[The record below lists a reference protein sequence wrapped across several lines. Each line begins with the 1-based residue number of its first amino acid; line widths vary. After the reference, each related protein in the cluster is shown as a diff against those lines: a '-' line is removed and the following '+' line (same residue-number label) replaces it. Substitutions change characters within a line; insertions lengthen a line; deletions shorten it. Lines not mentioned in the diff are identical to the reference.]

1 MNYTTI
7 KVPATTHKL
16 IKDLC
21 VMAQLPQQELIYNSL
36 QDYRKKLFWE
46 QCNSAYA
53 KSNSSHDTD
62 DLSLYDN
69 TLLDGLD
76 DEY

>member
-7 KVPATTHKL
+7 KVPVTTHKL

-21 VMAQLPQQELIYNSL
+21 ELAQMPQQELIYNSL
-36 QDYRKKLFWE
+36 LDYKKKLFWE
-46 QCNSAYA
+46 QCNSAYS
-53 KSNSSHDTD
+53 KVNNTNVTD
-62 DLSLYDN
+62 DSSLYDN

>member
-7 KVPATTHKL
+7 KIPELTHNL

-21 VMAQLPQQELIYNSL
+21 VLSNLSQQKLIYNSL
-36 QDYRKKLFWE
+36 QEYKKKLFWE
-46 QCNSAYA
+46 QCNAAYS
-53 KSNSSHDTD
+53 KQKNTNEGDDSH
-62 DLSLYDN
+62 LYEN
-69 TLLDGLD
+69 TLLDGIE

>member
-7 KVPATTHKL
+7 KVPVSTHKL

-21 VMAQLPQQELIYNSL
+21 VLAKLPQQELIYNSL
-36 QDYRKKLFWE
+36 QDYKKKLFWE
-46 QCNSAYA
+46 QCNSAYS
-53 KSNSSHDTD
+53 KLINVNDED
-62 DLSLYDN
+62 DLSFYDN
-69 TLLDGLD
+69 TLLDGIE

>member
-7 KVPATTHKL
+7 KIPEITHNL

-21 VMAQLPQQELIYNSL
+21 MLSNLSQQKLIYNSL
-36 QDYRKKLFWE
+36 QEYKKKLFWE
-46 QCNSAYA
+46 QSNYAYS
-53 KSNSSHDTD
+53 KLNNTNEND
-62 DLSLYDN
+62 DLSLYEN
-69 TLLDGLD
+69 TLLDGIE